1 MTMEHEEVVPRSASE
16 APAEVP
22 RRILL
27 ADDNMSSRQLLT
39 RLLRSLTTA
48 ELHEARDGTAAL
60 AQFNLLHPRV
70 TMLDIDMPEMDGLAV
85 LEQIR
90 LVDKQAFVVMVS
102 AHSKIELVRK
112 ALELGIGGFVVKP
125 YSEARIAEVLRIY
138 VTQKGDAEM
147 LRNGR

>member
-60 AQFNLLHPRV
+60 ARFNLLQPRV
-70 TMLDIDMPEMDGLAV
+70 TMLDIDMPELDGLAV

-90 LVDKQAFVVMVS
+90 AIDKQAFVVMVS
-102 AHSKIELVRK
+102 AYSKIELVRK

-138 VTQKGDAEM
+138 AKQKGDAEM
-147 LRNGR
+147 LRKA

>member
-1 MTMEHEEVVPRSASE
+1 MTMEEAALPSAPE

-60 AQFNLLHPRV
+60 ARFNLLQPRV
-70 TMLDIDMPEMDGLAV
+70 TMLDIDMPELDGLAV

-90 LVDKQAFVVMVS
+90 AIDKQAFVVMVS
-102 AHSKIELVRK
+102 AYSKIELVRK

-138 VTQKGDAEM
+138 AKQKGDAEM
-147 LRNGR
+147 LRKA

>member
-1 MTMEHEEVVPRSASE
+1 MTMEEAALPSAPE

-60 AQFNLLHPRV
+60 ARFNLLQPRV
-70 TMLDIDMPEMDGLAV
+70 TMLDIDMPELDGLAV

-90 LVDKQAFVVMVS
+90 AIDKQAFVVMVS
-102 AHSKIELVRK
+102 AYSKIELVRK

-125 YSEARIAEVLRIY
+125 YSEARIAEVLRIDAK
-138 VTQKGDAEM
+138 QKGDAEM
-147 LRNGR
+147 LRKA